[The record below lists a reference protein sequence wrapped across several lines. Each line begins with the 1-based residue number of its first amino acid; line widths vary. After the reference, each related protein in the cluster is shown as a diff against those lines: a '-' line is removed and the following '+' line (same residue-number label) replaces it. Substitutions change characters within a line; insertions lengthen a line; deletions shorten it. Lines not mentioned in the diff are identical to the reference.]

1 MALWTL
7 GSPVPPSPSLHHGPT
22 LIFTSFGASFFT
34 SLSSLSPKPNGQE
47 RRISSQ
53 FSGHLGPAGS
63 GSFLGKGPESKDQP
77 LNRVEPPERTML
89 EKSVRLRSMSDFWM
103 ANTSTSWMPS
113 LSSPIRSGLNR
124 SSGARNREGPIC
136 RVEGQLQR
144 WNGGRGLW
152 EGGWKGPLCP
162 PLSNQVAMKSRLRKD
177 LRCQGL
183 KDRVLGNKQGTKRN
197 RAPRKRER
205 GSSSV

>member
-7 GSPVPPSPSLHHGPT
+7 GSPVPPSPSLHRAPT

-34 SLSSLSPKPNGQE
+34 SLSSLSPKPEWARKENHKSILWASGPS
-47 RRISSQ
+47 RIWKL
-53 FSGHLGPAGS
+53 SGEGP
-63 GSFLGKGPESKDQP
+63 KSKDQP

-89 EKSVRLRSMSDFWM
+89 EKRVRLRSMSDFWM

-136 RVEGQLQR
+136 RVEGKLQR
-144 WNGGRGLW
+144 GLGM
-152 EGGWKGPLCP
+152 EE
-162 PLSNQVAMKSRLRKD
+162 
-177 LRCQGL
+177 
-183 KDRVLGNKQGTKRN
+183 
-197 RAPRKRER
+197 APVPT
-205 GSSSV
+205 S